1 MRTVLDSIVT
11 QKLEEITSAKRRR
24 SESDLERAVSESP
37 PVRDFL
43 TALRR
48 ADDVGLI
55 AEIKKASPSAGLI
68 RDDFDPVEIARI
80 YEAHGASCL
89 SVLTD
94 EQFFQGHLDY
104 LRQVREAVSLPVLR
118 KDFIL
123 DRYQVLE
130 ARAAGAD
137 AVLLIA
143 ECLEGSLLQ
152 DLYDDIRSLGM
163 TPLVELY
170 EPANLERVLA
180 LDPPLLGVNNRNL
193 KNFVTDLKH
202 TLHIATKLPENVL
215 LVSESG
221 IRTREDV
228 LRLKAAGCG
237 AILVGE
243 TLMRS
248 PNIGKMVDELLGK
261 KGATPKASNV
271 EAS

>member
-1 MRTVLDSIVT
+1 MRTVLDSIVA
-11 QKLEEITSAKRRR
+11 QKREEIAAAKRRR
-24 SESDLERAVSESP
+24 SEAELERAAADAP
-37 PVRDFL
+37 PVRDFVA
-43 TALRR
+43 ALRG
-48 ADDVGLI
+48 AADVGLI

-68 RDDFDPVEIARI
+68 RDDFDPVEIAKV

-104 LRQVREAVSLPVLR
+104 LTAVRRAVGCPVLR
-118 KDFIL
+118 KDFVL
-123 DRYQVLE
+123 DAYQVLE

-143 ECLEGSLLQ
+143 ECLDDADLRR
-152 DLYDDIRSLGM
+152 LYDGITSLGM
-163 TPLVELY
+163 TALVELY
-170 EPANLERVLA
+170 EPANLDRVLA
-180 LDPPLLGVNNRNL
+180 LGPPLVGVNNRNL
-193 KNFVTDLKH
+193 KTFVTDLKH
-202 TLHIATKLPENVL
+202 TVHLAAKMPPGVL

-228 LRLKAAGCG
+228 QRLKAAGCG

-248 PNIGKMVDELLGK
+248 PDIGKMVDELLGK
-261 KGATPKASNV
+261 A
-271 EAS
+271 